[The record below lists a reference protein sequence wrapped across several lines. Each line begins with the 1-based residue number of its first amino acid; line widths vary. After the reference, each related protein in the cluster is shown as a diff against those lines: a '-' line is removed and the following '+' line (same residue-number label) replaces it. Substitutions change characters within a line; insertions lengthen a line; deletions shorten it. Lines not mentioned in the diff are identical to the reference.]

1 MTATVE
7 RPTGFLGKRDFGQG
21 PEAEERYSR
30 NMLALLSTTLII
42 SALSGGVLNVSF
54 PVVVRHFD
62 ASATAA
68 SWLLLG
74 AMLTSTSLIIMFGRL
89 ADMFGRVPIYMSG
102 LVLMTVTSVLAGLA
116 PNIMF
121 LTVVRMIQAAGTAM
135 LLAVM
140 AAMLT
145 VSTPPERLSK
155 SMGIYMSALA
165 SASLAGPPIGAVLA
179 DTLGWRWLF
188 WFQAPFGLVC
198 IVWAMRTLRPMP
210 TVGERGRLDVPGVFL
225 VAAVLSGMLI
235 ALSKLQTV
243 GFTNPLVIAGFLV
256 FFVGLPVFVI
266 VETRTKSP
274 LVDLHLF
281 RQVSVA
287 ASNAA
292 MLFGNM
298 ARMAVVLIGGLYFQ
312 AVEGNST
319 LEAAFKVLPLPLATT
334 VAGLFMGRISKWGT
348 QQAIATVS
356 AAVSALGVVVLL
368 FGFGMGLP
376 YWVILIGFVIAGV
389 GGGVFTPANT
399 TAIMQEVPR
408 ERIGVVN
415 AVRMMLMSA
424 GGLLS
429 TAISL
434 ALLTSSLPADLKA
447 AVFAGNAA
455 ALAGSDAIDQLR
467 HGYVRAIIVLLV
479 LNAIGVFAAYVGQRA
494 FAESQ
499 RAKALAAA
507 GATAG
512 AGPAAAPGDAAAG
525 AGSARHAAESV
536 GGVTSVESMEAG
548 LEAELEAGAELAG
561 TAHTPKHARA

>member
-1 MTATVE
+1 MTSTIE
-7 RPTGFLGKRDFGQG
+7 RSGGLLRKHDFGEG
-21 PEAEERYSR
+21 PAAEARYSR

-54 PVVVRHFD
+54 PVVIRHFD

-74 AMLTSTSLIIMFGRL
+74 SMLTSTSLIIMFGRL
-89 ADMFGRVPIYMSG
+89 ADMFGRVPIFMSG
-102 LVLMTVTSVLAGLA
+102 LVLMTVTAALAGLA

-121 LTVVRMIQAAGTAM
+121 LTAVRMVQAGGTAM

-140 AAMLT
+140 AAMLVVT
-145 VSTPPERLSK
+145 TPPEQLSK

-198 IVWAMRTLRPMP
+198 IVWAVRTLRPMP
-210 TVGERGRLDVPGVFL
+210 TVGDRGRLDVPGVFL
-225 VAAVLSGMLI
+225 VAAVLSGMLV

-243 GFTNPLVIAGFLV
+243 GFTNPLVLAGIAV
-256 FFVGLPVFVI
+256 FVVGLPVFVV

-281 RQVSVA
+281 SQVSVA

-334 VAGLFMGRISKWGT
+334 LAGLCMGRISKWGT

-356 AAVSALGVVVLL
+356 AAVSGVGVVFLL
-368 FGFGMGLP
+368 FGFGEGLP
-376 YWVILIGFVIAGV
+376 YWVILIGFLIAGA

-399 TAIMQEVPR
+399 TAIMQEVPLG
-408 ERIGVVN
+408 RIGVVN
-415 AVRMMLMSA
+415 AVRMMLMFA

-434 ALLTSSLPADLKA
+434 VLLTSSLPADLKS
-447 AVFAGNAA
+447 AVFAGNAK
-455 ALAGSDAIDQLR
+455 ALAGSDAIDLLR
-467 HGYVRAIIVLLV
+467 NGYVRAIIVLLV
-479 LNAIGVFAAYVGQRA
+479 FNAIGVFAAYVGQRA
-494 FAESQ
+494 FAETQ
-499 RAKALAAA
+499 RAKRLASPDEPAPTVDT
-507 GATAG
+507 GAENIIR
-512 AGPAAAPGDAAAG
+512 D
-525 AGSARHAAESV
+525 AAESISAI
-536 GGVTSVESMEAG
+536 TSIESMEAEI
-548 LEAELEAGAELAG
+548 EAEATRTGPRHAA
-561 TAHTPKHARA
+561 KHARM

>member
-1 MTATVE
+1 MTATIE
-7 RPTGFLGKRDFGQG
+7 QPAGFLRKRDFGEG

-54 PVVVRHFD
+54 PVIVRHFD
-62 ASATAA
+62 ASATAS

-89 ADMFGRVPIYMSG
+89 ADMFGRVPIFLSG

-116 PNIMF
+116 PSIAF

-145 VSTPPERLSK
+145 VSTPADKLSK

-165 SASLAGPPIGAVLA
+165 SASLAGPPLGAVLA

-188 WFQAPFGLVC
+188 WFQAPFGLIC
-198 IVWAMRTLRPMP
+198 LIWALRTLRPMP
-210 TVGERGRLDVPGVFL
+210 TVGERGRLDVPGVLL
-225 VAAVLSGMLI
+225 VIAVLSGMLI

-243 GFTNPLVIAGFLV
+243 GFTNPLVLAGFAV
-256 FFVGLPVFVI
+256 FLIGLPVFVV
-266 VETRTKSP
+266 VETRTASP
-274 LVDLHLF
+274 LVDLALF
-281 RQVSVA
+281 RKVSVA

-292 MLFGNM
+292 MLLGNM
-298 ARMAVVLIGGLYFQ
+298 ARQAVVLIGGLYFQ

-319 LEAAFKVLPLPLATT
+319 LQAAFKVLPLPLATT
-334 VAGLFMGRISKWGT
+334 LAGLFMGRISRLGS
-348 QQAIATVS
+348 QQAIATVA
-356 AAVSALGVVVLL
+356 AAVSGGGVVVLL
-368 FGFGMGLP
+368 FGFGQGLP
-376 YWVILIGFVIAGV
+376 YWVILVGFLIAGV

-408 ERIGVVN
+408 ARIGVVN

-424 GGLLS
+424 GGLIS
-429 TAISL
+429 TALSL

-447 AVFAGNAA
+447 AVFAGRASQ
-455 ALAGSDAIDQLR
+455 LAGSDALDQLR
-467 HGYVRAIIVLLV
+467 HGYVKAIIVLLV

-494 FAESQ
+494 FADAQ
-499 RAKALAAA
+499 RAQALAAS
-507 GATAG
+507 
-512 AGPAAAPGDAAAG
+512 AAAPDEGLAEAVRDAAEAVSAVASVEAIG
-525 AGSARHAAESV
+525 AGVEADAAVEAAEAAEAVGARPEHRPRHAAPED
-536 GGVTSVESMEAG
+536 
-548 LEAELEAGAELAG
+548 
-561 TAHTPKHARA
+561 

>member
-1 MTATVE
+1 MTSTAQ
-7 RPTGFLGKRDFGQG
+7 RPGGLLGKHDFGEG
-21 PEAEERYSR
+21 PGAEERYSR
-30 NMLALLSTTLII
+30 NMLALLSATLVI

-54 PVVVRHFD
+54 PVVVRHFN

-74 AMLTSTSLIIMFGRL
+74 SMLTSTSLIIMFGRL
-89 ADMFGRVPIYMSG
+89 ADMFGRVPIFMSG
-102 LVLMTVTSVLAGLA
+102 LVMMTVTSALAGLA

-121 LTVVRMIQAAGTAM
+121 LTVVRMVQAGGTAM

-140 AAMLT
+140 AAMLV
-145 VSTPPERLSK
+145 VSTPPEQLSK

-165 SASLAGPPIGAVLA
+165 SASLAGPPIGALLA
-179 DTLGWRWLF
+179 DTVGWRWLF
-188 WFQAPFGLVC
+188 WFQAPFGLIC
-198 IVWAMRTLRPMP
+198 IVWALRTLRPMP
-210 TVGERGRLDVPGVFL
+210 TVGERGRLDVPGVLL
-225 VAAVLSGMLI
+225 VAAVLSGMLV
-235 ALSKLQTV
+235 ALSKLQSV
-243 GFTNPLVIAGFLV
+243 GLTNPLVLGGIAV
-256 FFVGLPVFVI
+256 FVVGLPVFVV
-266 VETRTKSP
+266 VETHTKSP
-274 LVDLHLF
+274 LVDLQLF
-281 RQVSVA
+281 KQVSVA

-319 LEAAFKVLPLPLATT
+319 LVAAFKVLPLPLATAL
-334 VAGLFMGRISKWGT
+334 AGLCMGRISKWGT

-356 AAVSALGVVVLL
+356 AVVSGLGVVFLL
-368 FGFGMGLP
+368 FGFGGGQP
-376 YWVILIGFVIAGV
+376 YWVILVGFVIAGA

-447 AVFAGNAA
+447 AVFAGNAK
-455 ALAGSDAIDQLR
+455 ALAGSDAIDLLR
-467 HGYVRAIIVLLV
+467 HGYVRAIIVLLI
-479 LNAIGVFAAYVGQRA
+479 LNAIGILAAYIGQRA
-494 FAESQ
+494 FAGDQ
-499 RAKALAAA
+499 RAKLL
-507 GATAG
+507 TAPD
-512 AGPAAAPGDAAAG
+512 GPDAPIGPSVENIVRDAAEG
-525 AGSARHAAESV
+525 ISA
-536 GGVTSVESMEAG
+536 VTSVEAMGAEIEAEAG
-548 LEAELEAGAELAG
+548 RRSPRHAA
-561 TAHTPKHARA
+561 KHART